1 MSDTPKPRLKVSREG
16 LVLIKS
22 FEGFRP
28 HAVRSNGGWAIGYGH
43 TASAR
48 EGATVTEPDAE
59 LLLQYDLQPVA
70 KALNDLPA
78 ALNQHQ
84 FDALASFALSVGVE
98 RFLSSDVARHLNTG
112 ASADAAEA
120 LLLTPA
126 PPRVDAGLQRRAAER
141 ALFKADPAHPTTLAE
156 LLTAPLALFPATP
169 SASVDTRA
177 AALAAL
183 LGETGDLAAFP
194 ASADAEPEPA
204 NWSEPVE
211 PETVVAPTAMAE
223 AAARE
228 AVVQTPLVEPTP
240 DPEPAAA
247 PAPQAAP
254 AEIDATPAS
263 VVRHEAPSEAPARF
277 DWSEAWLYIFMGV
290 IGLIACAFSA
300 AAFRWSLLATSAD
313 GKSTSL
319 VGFSL
324 ALTGIMCVAVSA
336 WNLYAHWRSRG

>member
-1 MSDTPKPRLKVSREG
+1 MSDTPKPRLKISREG

-70 KALNDLPA
+70 KALNDLPV

-98 RFLSSDVARHLNTG
+98 RFMSSDVARHLQSG

-120 LLLTPA
+120 MLLLPA
-126 PPRVDAGLQRRAAER
+126 PPRPDAGLQRRAAER

-156 LLTAPLALFPATP
+156 LLSAPLALFPATP
-169 SASVDTRA
+169 AASVDTRA

-183 LGETGDLAAFP
+183 LGETSDLAAFP
-194 ASADAEPEPA
+194 ASADVAPEA
-204 NWSEPVE
+204 ADWSEPLA
-211 PETVVAPTAMAE
+211 PETVDTPVAMAE

-228 AVVQTPLVEPTP
+228 SIVQAPVVEHAPTP
-240 DPEPAAA
+240 APITAA
-247 PAPQAAP
+247 PTPETEEAVD
-254 AEIDATPAS
+254 ETPAS
-263 VVRHEAPSEAPARF
+263 VVRHEAPSAAPARF

-319 VGFSL
+319 VGTSL
-324 ALTGIMCVAVSA
+324 AVTGLMCVAVSA